1 VDRHLDVN
9 VAAPRDATGWDELV
23 NDLGL
28 SGLVRQGL
36 RHTSLTWRADAGVE
50 LRLLQRVAGHQ
61 DPR

>member
-1 VDRHLDVN
+1 VDRHPDVN
-9 VAAPRDATGWDELV
+9 VAGPRDATGWDELV

-28 SGLVRQGL
+28 AGLCG
-36 RHTSLTWRADAGVE
+36 TGCDTLTWMADAGVE